1 MQLGKG
7 HVQGQAMLIFSQ
19 GCKKVLVSRVGS
31 GLVERPGYTFGLFQ
45 QVLAQRWVSQSA
57 DVTETP
63 LSKYDELV
71 KLGKLRDDPYQ
82 RSIIKSLGHLHDS
95 LVSYNPE
102 PVQPPSVL
110 DQVGWKTGFLGKL
123 FARKEKYS
131 TEGVPKGIYLYGD
144 VGCGK
149 TMLMELFY
157 LTVPPALSKKRIHF
171 HQFMQYVHKRSHDII
186 SEQNFDAL
194 GEAKGRDIDPIPF
207 LAAEIANT
215 SRVLCFDEFQ
225 VTDVADAM
233 ILRRLITTLLSKEY
247 GVVLFATSNRKPD
260 DLYINGVQRESFVP
274 CIELIKERTEV
285 VLLDSPTDYRK
296 IPRPISSVYYYP
308 SHNLSYFSKECELAR
323 KLHVQQWYSYFA
335 QLHRPSKS
343 ENGHDI
349 VYNYP
354 LTIWGRQLLVPK
366 CTPGRV
372 AQFTFKQLCG
382 EPLAA
387 GDYLTLANSFKS
399 FVVTDLPYLTIY
411 VRDEVRRF
419 ITFLD
424 AVYDNG
430 GKLATTGADDFTSLF
445 VEPEDIVNDYE
456 LKPADQMKHEDEPE
470 VEDEL
475 VSKHGFSKDIA
486 KKAQIFALDEERFA
500 FARALSRLSHMSST
514 DWVEKQ

>member
-1 MQLGKG
+1 M
-7 HVQGQAMLIFSQ
+7 S
-19 GCKKVLVSRVGS
+19 S
-31 GLVERPGYTFGLFQ
+31 GAGV
-45 QVLAQRWVSQSA
+45 A
-57 DVTETP
+57 ETP
-63 LSKYDELV
+63 LLEYDRLV
-71 KLGKLRDDPYQ
+71 KLGKLRDDQYQ
-82 RSIIKSLGHLHDS
+82 RNIIKSLGHLHES
-95 LVSYNPE
+95 LVSYRPQ
-102 PVQPPSVL
+102 PVKAPSVL
-110 DQVGWKTGFLGKL
+110 DQVGWKTGFLGKI
-123 FARKEKYS
+123 FARKEEYS

-157 LTVPPALSKKRIHF
+157 STVPSYLSKKRIHF
-171 HQFMQYVHKRSHDII
+171 HQFMQYVHKRSHDIM

-233 ILRRLITTLLSKEY
+233 ILRRLITTLLSKQY

-260 DLYINGVQRESFVP
+260 DLYINGIQRESFVP
-274 CIELIKERTEV
+274 CIELIKKRTEV

-296 IPRPISSVYYYP
+296 IARPMSSVYYYP
-308 SHNLSYFSKECELAR
+308 DQNLPYFSKECELAR
-323 KLHVQQWYSYFA
+323 KLHVQQWYSYFS
-335 QLHRPSKS
+335 QLKRPN
-343 ENGHDI
+343 EPEEGHDI
-349 VYNYP
+349 IHDYP
-354 LTIWGRQLLVPK
+354 LTIWGRELLVPK

-387 GDYLTLANSFKS
+387 GDYLALANSFRS

-430 GKLATTGADDFTSLF
+430 GKLATTGANDFTALF

-456 LKPADQMKHEDEPE
+456 LKPKEETRHEEEPDA
-470 VEDEL
+470 EDEL

-500 FARALSRLSHMSST
+500 FARALSRLSHMSCT